1 LATGVQGPAHQA
13 KQYWPS
19 ASTVGELPDEL
30 IGGHLRKITGEQC
43 LRLGDGHRVDAD
55 GRAPGG
61 QREFGAGG
69 NEPSAPGASGE
80 EWV

>member
-1 LATGVQGPAHQA
+1 M
-13 KQYWPS
+13 S
-19 ASTVGELPDEL
+19 SSE
-30 IGGHLRKITGEQC
+30 GHLRKITGEQC
-43 LRLGDGHRVDAD
+43 LRLGAGHRVDAD